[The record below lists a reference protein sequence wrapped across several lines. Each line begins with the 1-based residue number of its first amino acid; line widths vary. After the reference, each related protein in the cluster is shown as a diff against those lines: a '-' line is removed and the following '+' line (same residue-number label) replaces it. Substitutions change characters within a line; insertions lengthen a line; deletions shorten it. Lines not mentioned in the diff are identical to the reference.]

1 MAIAN
6 APVTLDMNT
15 FRATLDGAGNVAKQC
30 RFAVRI
36 QPPTSISGGNSGV
49 IKDLTYLC
57 EAAEFPGRGLDR
69 KSTRLNSSH

>member
-36 QPPTSISGGNSGV
+36 LPSGNPNNILANSGE
-49 IKDLTYLC
+49 I
-57 EAAEFPGRGLDR
+57 GRA
-69 KSTRLNSSH
+69 HV